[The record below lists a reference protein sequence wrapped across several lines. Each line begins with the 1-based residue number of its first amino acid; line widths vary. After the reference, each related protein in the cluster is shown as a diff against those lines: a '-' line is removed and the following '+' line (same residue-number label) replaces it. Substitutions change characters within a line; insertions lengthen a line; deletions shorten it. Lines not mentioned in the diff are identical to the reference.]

1 VYSRAETGYDTPEII
16 PGRVRPG
23 KLARRLVVALVV
35 GILAGA
41 AIMLQIRGWTTLGS
55 EAGGACGTSDQGVS
69 YGACP
74 RGIAPTLIIS
84 IFVGLPFVPWAIALL
99 WRRDWAR
106 RALVAIGIAGGVLAG
121 QTLFGIWH
129 GTDLAV
135 AWVAPEDGSS
145 QLTTVGAWAS
155 GGSLIRVRVDE
166 AVSYNAATGATRWT
180 LPMPGVDVACSVSG
194 TSSSAALGLITY
206 GQDSTTCDHVM
217 AVDLATGRQIWSDS
231 VQNPYTGSAPTGVLA
246 VAAGTSIVLT
256 DDGIAGVTAASGAQR
271 WTLASPGG
279 CTFQQLAASGSS
291 VVALAACDGSYE
303 VVSVDPVTG
312 KAAWRH
318 RVTEPSNS
326 YQFQILSVS
335 PLVINDD
342 LTGPRGTS
350 TVRVFGPGGAVT
362 SDFSV
367 SGIPLGGGTVA
378 LNTAS
383 YSGFG
388 VPVAVADGMLV
399 GVTDPNDGD
408 DAVVG
413 YRLSD
418 GARRWLVGTP
428 DEVNDVALSGHEL
441 VFVDE
446 SDPAYSLEEV
456 DVATG
461 TVRSLGYFTQGV
473 LQSGQSGLYAFNADD
488 LVVNTTGDSSGQP
501 PVAAIKAPAAQG

>member
-1 VYSRAETGYDTPEII
+1 VYSRAETGYDTPDIL

-23 KLARRLVVALVV
+23 KLARRLILALAFGV
-35 GILAGA
+35 LAGA
-41 AIMLQIRGWTTLGS
+41 AIMLAVKGWTTLGS

-74 RGIAPTLIIS
+74 RGIAPTIITSFLIGI
-84 IFVGLPFVPWAIALL
+84 PFVPAAIAVLL
-99 WRRDWAR
+99 RKDWTRRV
-106 RALVAIGIAGGVLAG
+106 LVAIGIAGGVFAG
-121 QTLFGIWH
+121 QWLFGVWH
-129 GTDLAV
+129 GTDLTV
-135 AWVAPEDGSS
+135 AWVAPADGSS

-166 AVSYNAATGATRWT
+166 ADSYDAATGAARWT

-194 TSSSAALGLITY
+194 TSSSSGIGLIAY

-217 AVDLATGRQIWSDS
+217 AVDLATGRQVWEDS
-231 VQNPYTGSAPTGVLA
+231 VQNPYSGSSPTGALA

-271 WTLASPGG
+271 WTLASPTG

-312 KAAWRH
+312 KAAWQY
-318 RVTEPSNS
+318 RVTEPSDS
-326 YQFQILSVS
+326 YQFQILSAS
-335 PLVINDD
+335 PVVINDD

-350 TVRVFGPGGAVT
+350 TVRVFGPDGAVT
-362 SDFSV
+362 SDFGV
-367 SGIPLGGGTVA
+367 SGISLGGGTVA

-383 YSGFG
+383 EDGFG
-388 VPVAVADGMLV
+388 VPAAVADGMLV
-399 GVTDPNDGD
+399 GVTEPSDSGS
-408 DAVVG
+408 DAIVG

-418 GARRWLVGTP
+418 GIRQWLGNTP
-428 DEVNDVALSGHEL
+428 DEVNDVTVSGHEL

-446 SDPAYSLEEV
+446 SAPAYSLEEV
-456 DVATG
+456 GIATG
-461 TVRSLGYFTQGV
+461 TVRSLGYFTRGI
-473 LQSGQSGLYAFNADD
+473 LQASQSGLYAFGTDD
-488 LVVNTTGDSSGQP
+488 LVVNTTGDSSDQP
-501 PVAAIKAPAAQG
+501 PLAAIKGAR

>member
-1 VYSRAETGYDTPEII
+1 VYSRAETGYDTPEIL

-23 KLARRLVVALVV
+23 KLARRFILALVIGV
-35 GILAGA
+35 LAGA
-41 AIMLQIRGWTTLGS
+41 AIMLQVKGWTTLGS

-74 RGIAPTLIIS
+74 RGIAPTLITSFLI
-84 IFVGLPFVPWAIALL
+84 GLPFVPAAIALL
-99 WRRDWAR
+99 LRKDWTR
-106 RALVAIGIAGGVLAG
+106 RALVAVGIAGGVLAG
-121 QTLFGIWH
+121 QWLFGVWH
-129 GTDLAV
+129 GTDLTV
-135 AWVAPEDGSS
+135 AWVAPDDSSS

-155 GGSLIRVRVDE
+155 GDSLIRVRVDE
-166 AVSYNAATGATRWT
+166 AVSYDAATGARQWT
-180 LPMPGVDVACSVSG
+180 LAMPGVDVACSVSG
-194 TSSSAALGLITY
+194 TSSSGGIGLIAY
-206 GQDSTTCDHVM
+206 GQDSTTCGHVM
-217 AVDLATGRQIWSDS
+217 AVDLATGRQLWSDS
-231 VQNPYTGSAPTGVLA
+231 VQNPYTGNSPTGALA

-312 KAAWRH
+312 KAAWRY
-318 RVTEPSNS
+318 RVTEPSDS
-326 YQFQILSVS
+326 YQFQILSAS
-335 PLVINDD
+335 PMVINDD

-350 TVRVFGPGGAVT
+350 TVRVFGPNGTVT
-362 SDFSV
+362 SSFSV
-367 SGIPLGGGTVA
+367 SGISLGGGTAA

-383 YSGFG
+383 DDGFG
-388 VPVAVADGMLV
+388 VPAAVADGMLV
-399 GVTDPNDGD
+399 GVTDSNGGR

-418 GARRWLVGTP
+418 GSRRWLIDTP
-428 DEVNDVALSGHEL
+428 DEVNDVALSGNEL

-461 TVRSLGYFTQGV
+461 TVRSLGYFTQGI

-488 LVVNTTGDSSGQP
+488 LVVNTTGDSAGQP